1 MAHTPGPWVFE
12 KLRAGTI
19 LAIQSGEIR
28 LAEVVKWAT
37 VDPIAQS
44 EREANANLLAAA
56 PELLEALE
64 AAIECG
70 MVPNSTAK
78 DGGATRHARQ
88 VVVADMIRDAVA
100 KAKGLNP
107 DQG

>member
-28 LAEVVKWAT
+28 IAEVVKWAT

-64 AAIECG
+64 AAMTVLSDSVGDFDYDKAAAAI
-70 MVPNSTAK
+70 
-78 DGGATRHARQ
+78 
-88 VVVADMIRDAVA
+88 A